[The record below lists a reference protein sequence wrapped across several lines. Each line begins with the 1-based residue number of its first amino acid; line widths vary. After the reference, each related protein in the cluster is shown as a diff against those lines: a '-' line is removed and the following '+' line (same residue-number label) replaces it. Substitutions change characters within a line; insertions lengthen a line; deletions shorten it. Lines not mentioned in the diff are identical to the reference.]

1 MKGLLIRMLWMFEHI
16 YAAGQ
21 KVSLLFMLFIGG
33 ANVWGVV
40 SLCVM
45 GGGLIVWGLLGGVE
59 SVGDGI
65 HRLVR
70 KLLVG
75 LSG

>member
-1 MKGLLIRMLWMFEHI
+1 MRILWVFVSI
-16 YAAGQ
+16 YAVGQ
-21 KVSLLFMLFIGG
+21 SVSLLFTLFIGG
-33 ANVWGVV
+33 ATLRVVV

-45 GGGLIVWGLLGGVE
+45 GGVGGLVVWGLLGGIE

-75 LSG
+75 VST